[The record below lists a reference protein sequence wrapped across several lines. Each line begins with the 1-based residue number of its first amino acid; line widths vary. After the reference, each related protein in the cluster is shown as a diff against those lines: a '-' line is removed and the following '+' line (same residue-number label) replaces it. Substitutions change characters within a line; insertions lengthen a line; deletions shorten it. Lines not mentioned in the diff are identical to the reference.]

1 MLRPTFG
8 VSLSFYPAVQ
18 LLNFP
23 RLKECLSNLMTPARQ
38 VCSSLE
44 YKVVNLFFFFFL
56 RWLILSVKLTWPR
69 GAQMFDQMLF
79 CVCL

>member
-1 MLRPTFG
+1 MLCPTFG

-23 RLKECLSNLMTPARQ
+23 CLKECLSNPMTPARQ

-44 YKVVNLFFFFFL
+44 YKVVNLFFFFFKVVNL
-56 RWLILSVKLTWPR
+56 KCQVDLATGCSDV
-69 GAQMFDQMLF
+69 
-79 CVCL
+79 

>member
-44 YKVVNLFFFFFL
+44 YKVVNLFFFFKVVNL
-56 RWLILSVKLTWPR
+56 KCQVDLATGCSDV
-69 GAQMFDQMLF
+69 
-79 CVCL
+79 

>member
-1 MLRPTFG
+1 MLCPTFG

-23 RLKECLSNLMTPARQ
+23 HLKECLSNPMTPARQ

-44 YKVVNLFFFFFL
+44 YKVVNLKCQVDL
-56 RWLILSVKLTWPR
+56 ATGCSDI
-69 GAQMFDQMLF
+69 
-79 CVCL
+79 